1 MIDFKF
7 EFGFYYNEV
16 RKKIEKRLLL
26 LKNQLINAIEIIVEY
41 NNKKFAPYNK
51 ERFKDIYN
59 DYLKTF
65 QKK

>member
-7 EFGFYYNEV
+7 KFGFYYIEFKN
-16 RKKIEKRLLL
+16 KIEKRLLL

-51 ERFKDIYN
+51 ERFKDIHN